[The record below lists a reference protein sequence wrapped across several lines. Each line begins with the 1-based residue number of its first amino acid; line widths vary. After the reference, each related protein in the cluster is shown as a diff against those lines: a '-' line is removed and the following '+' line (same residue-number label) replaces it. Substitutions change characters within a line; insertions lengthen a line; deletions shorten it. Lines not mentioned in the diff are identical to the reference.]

1 MFAAHKT
8 RLFDAY
14 HQRASVTPQD
24 QAVYFNAV
32 PLFVLAAAYLLV
44 TAVLGPTLWRERGRA
59 GLTDVAVAL
68 VFPGIGIP
76 AAIFGVVVLI
86 DRSPV
91 GGHVWPPFIACL
103 IGLIPPALVGLARLD
118 DRSNV
123 LLSSTRA
130 REAEE
135 LVSLRD
141 RELDAVAGLA
151 TSLARI
157 QEPVA
162 AGRALLDEIEALLG
176 VEFSALALIGEDGRE
191 AQGLVARSSGADVDW
206 WPETR
211 LDLADEPSGI
221 ASAYFDAA
229 PVSVYDVE
237 ASPLVSRRIANVV
250 GAKSAAFV
258 PLTVDERVIGVL
270 VAATTARRRA
280 FSPEDVR
287 LMQAVAGEAA
297 IALDRTRSAAALDE
311 ALARE
316 RLVAEISRRV
326 RSVNDLDAVTRVAVA
341 ETGRALGASRCFLRL
356 GEPGERLPLRAEWF
370 AEGLSPIGKEAV
382 ERLPASNLAARERRT
397 VALADARK
405 STELD
410 DPLLGGREIL
420 ERLGSR
426 AALATPVV
434 VFDRMIGVLG
444 LHCAD
449 PRDWTDGDV
458 SVAEAVAHEIG
469 LAVHAA
475 GLLEENERR
484 LGEQSALLKAAQV
497 VTSELELNAVL
508 QRLVDEVAELLRAEA
523 VDCYLLDP
531 ERGILR
537 CAAVHGLPQEM
548 LGFEFPSERGLAGRA
563 ILRGRSALADDYAQ
577 VPEAVP
583 HPAYEGF
590 RSAIVAPMRWS
601 GEVKGVLGVGTR
613 DTARRLTHAEADLL
627 ETFANLAALAL
638 RNAESFE
645 ERSRQARVQ
654 RGFYRI
660 ASVLAEPISLEETL
674 DALAQAAAE
683 ALGGAS
689 AAVIMPGPEDLRLAG
704 LHGLPAPLIRFLEE
718 GGLGGP
724 DDPLRACARRR
735 RVLAAPKLGE
745 DDRFDE
751 RWHRIADEC
760 GYRSLLAA
768 PVETPRSEEGGL
780 VLVFFAQE
788 RRFAD
793 DDLELARNLTAAARG
808 ALERSGLFEAERR
821 SRALAQQ
828 LARTTSFLAP
838 ELDPAVVLDEVVRRA
853 PELLSAD
860 ASVLRLL
867 EGDELVVGAA
877 SGASDRE
884 ALEARL
890 PSTARLAGDAVQSRN
905 PVAVTDAREDQRL
918 LQADPVLAAGYAGYA
933 GAPLVGPA
941 GTVHGVLSVYTVEP
955 RLWAEEEIETLEAFA
970 GNVSAALSSAELYQ
984 NVALEKDR
992 SQAILANIADGIV
1005 AVDRDGKVVLWNA
1018 AAETITG
1025 VPTEEAL
1032 ARAPSEVLQRE
1043 LESPG
1048 DAPTGERLVSIR
1060 RGGEEIWLSL
1070 TEAVM
1075 RDPAGA
1081 VAGRIF
1087 AFRDISAERVV
1098 EQMKREF
1105 VSNVS
1110 RELRS
1115 PLTSIYGFA
1124 ETLLR
1129 DDVLFGEEERGTFL
1143 RYITSEAGR
1152 LTAIVDRLLAVARLD
1167 SGDLQVNL
1175 APTDVAAV
1183 VKEVVTAAE
1192 QTLGGS
1198 GHRFELDLPAEQLE
1212 ADADRDKL
1220 RQIATDLVENAVKF
1234 SPDGGTIVVS
1244 VRRRDDTVEISVDD
1258 EGIGIPESERSRIFT
1273 KFYRAESEGRDLASG
1288 GSGLGLFIAK
1298 ELLAAMRGRIWVRPR
1313 DGGGSSFVFT
1323 LPLAGQALLSERE

>member
-1 MFAAHKT
+1 
-8 RLFDAY
+8 
-14 HQRASVTPQD
+14 VTAED

-32 PLFVLAAAYLLV
+32 PLLVLAAAYLVVAAAL
-44 TAVLGPTLWRERGRA
+44 LPTLWRERSRA
-59 GLTDVAVAL
+59 GLTDLALAL

-76 AAIFGVVVLI
+76 AAIFGVVVLV

-91 GGHVWPPFIACL
+91 GGHVWPSFAACL
-103 IGLIPPALVGLARLD
+103 IGLVPPVLVGVARGQEHTNL
-118 DRSNV
+118 
-123 LLSSTRA
+123 LLSGARA

-141 RELDAVAGLA
+141 RELDTVAGLA
-151 TSLARI
+151 SSLAGMQDPI
-157 QEPVA
+157 A
-162 AGRALLDEIEALLG
+162 AGRALLDEVAELMNVDFA
-176 VEFSALALIGEDGRE
+176 ALALVSDDGRE
-191 AQGLVARSSGADVDW
+191 AHGLVARGDGEEIDW
-206 WPETR
+206 WGDVR
-211 LDLADEPSGI
+211 LDLHGEPSGI

-229 PVSVYDVE
+229 PVAVYDVE
-237 ASPLVSRRIANVV
+237 GSPLVSRRLANAV

-270 VAATTARRRA
+270 VVATKSERKA
-280 FSPEDVR
+280 FSPEELR

-326 RSVNDLDAVTRVAVA
+326 RSVHDLDTVTRVAVT
-341 ETGRALGASRCFLRL
+341 ETGLALGASRCFLRL
-356 GEPGERLPLRAEWF
+356 GEPGERLPIRAEWL
-370 AEGLSPIGKEAV
+370 AEGLAPIGDQAA

-397 VALADARK
+397 VAVADIRSAP
-405 STELD
+405 ELE
-410 DPLLGGREIL
+410 DPILGGLQTL
-420 ERLGSR
+420 EQLGSR
-426 AALATPVV
+426 AVLATPVV
-434 VFDRMIGVLG
+434 VFDRMVGILG
-444 LHCAD
+444 LHRGE
-449 PRDWTDGDV
+449 PRPWSAGDV
-458 SVAEAVAHEIG
+458 SLAEAVAHEIG
-469 LAVHAA
+469 FAIHAA

-508 QRLVDEVAELLRAEA
+508 QRLVDEVAGLLRAEA
-523 VDCYLLDP
+523 VDCYLLDAD
-531 ERGILR
+531 RAVLR
-537 CAAVHGLPQEM
+537 CAAVHGLPDEII
-548 LGFEFPSERGLAGRA
+548 GFEFSADRGLAGRA
-563 ILRGRSALADDYAQ
+563 IARGRSALADVYSE

-590 RSAIVAPMRWS
+590 DSALVAPMRWS
-601 GEVKGVLGVGTR
+601 GEVKGVLGIGTR
-613 DTARRLTHAEADLL
+613 DTTRRLTHAEADLL

-660 ASVLAEPISLEETL
+660 AAVLAEPISLEETL

-689 AAVIMPGPEDLRLAG
+689 AAVVMPGTDDLRLAG
-704 LHGLPAPLIRFLEE
+704 LHGLPAPLIRYLEH
-718 GGLGGP
+718 GLGGP
-724 DDPLRACARRR
+724 DDPLRVSARRG
-735 RVLAAPKLGE
+735 RVLAAPNLAE
-745 DDRFDE
+745 DGRFDE
-751 RWHRIADEC
+751 QWRRIADEC
-760 GYRSLLAA
+760 GYRSLLVA

-780 VLVFFAQE
+780 VLVFFAEE

-808 ALERSGLFEAERR
+808 ALERSELFEGERR
-821 SRALAQQ
+821 SRALAQK
-828 LARTTSFLAP
+828 LAQTSTPLAQ
-838 ELDPAVVLDEVVRRA
+838 ELDPAVVLDEVVRRS

-860 ASVLRLL
+860 AAVLRLL

-877 SGASDRE
+877 SGLPDE
-884 ALEARL
+884 ATMLDSRL
-890 PSTARLAGDAVQSRN
+890 PSTARLAGDAVQSRA
-905 PVAVTDAREDQRL
+905 PVAVADARDDQRL

-933 GAPLVGPA
+933 GVPLVGPE
-941 GTVHGVLSVYTVEP
+941 GTVHGVLSVYTTDP
-955 RLWAEEEIETLEAFA
+955 RPWAEEEIEALVAFA
-970 GNVSAALSSAELYQ
+970 RNASAALSSAELYQ
-984 NVALEKDR
+984 SVAVEQRR
-992 SQAILANIADGIV
+992 SDAILSNIADGIV
-1005 AVDRDGKVVLWNA
+1005 AVDREGKVVLWNA
-1018 AAETITG
+1018 SAEAITG
-1025 VPTEEAL
+1025 VPAAEAL
-1032 ARAPSEVLQRE
+1032 GRTPGDVLQRE
-1043 LESPG
+1043 LESTG
-1048 DAPTGERLVSIR
+1048 DRPAGERLVSIR

-1075 RDPAGA
+1075 RDPTGA

-1087 AFRDISAERVV
+1087 AFRDISAERIV
-1098 EQMKREF
+1098 EQMKTEF
-1105 VSNVS
+1105 VTNVS

-1129 DDVLFGEEERGTFL
+1129 DDVLFGEEERETFL

-1175 APTDVAAV
+1175 APTDVGAV
-1183 VKEVVTAAE
+1183 VKEVVAAAE
-1192 QTLGGS
+1192 SALAGS
-1198 GHRFELDLPAEQLE
+1198 DHRFVLDLPPERLE
-1212 ADADRDKL
+1212 AVADREKL
-1220 RQIATDLVENAVKF
+1220 RQIVTDLVENAVKY
-1234 SPDGGTIVVS
+1234 SPGGGTVAVSARRLDDSVEVS
-1244 VRRRDDTVEISVDD
+1244 VED
-1258 EGIGIPESERSRIFT
+1258 EGIGIPESERLRIFA

-1298 ELLAAMRGRIWVRPR
+1298 ELLAAMRGRIWVEARE
-1313 DGGGSSFVFT
+1313 GTGSSFVFT
-1323 LPLAGQALLSERE
+1323 LPLAEEVVVGDRS